1 MLLTLDEIKGDL
13 YRWATSDIVRVP
25 LGYDFFD
32 SRTQGGM
39 APGQVMIFL
48 ARTGVG
54 KTWFLLNV
62 AANNP
67 SIPTVFFSLEMHG
80 RYIMAR
86 RAGLFTNRST
96 RLVEEQ
102 AETGKS
108 ELGDFT
114 SANLPLLAIE
124 DEPALGLGDMAEMLD
139 QYTKKIGREP
149 RLVLIDYLELI
160 STFGETQMDSVQGMG
175 RALKNFARER
185 DVALI
190 VLHQVKRGD
199 ANAGHK
205 PLDLTD
211 GKFGGEESADYVL
224 GMYKPNLNPALGQQ
238 LREQM
243 ETDIRLQFLKTRT
256 GGGIHPDG
264 VQHVW
269 VPDSG
274 RIVCPKYRDK
284 PELDLGEI

>member
-1 MLLTLDEIKGDL
+1 VLQTLDQIKGDL

-67 SIPTVFFSLEMHG
+67 STPTVFFSLEMHG
-80 RYIMAR
+80 RYIMSR
-86 RAGLFTNRST
+86 LAGLFTNT
-96 RLVEEQ
+96 ATKVVEEQ
-102 AETGKS
+102 AQTGAS
-108 ELGDFT
+108 ELVDLT
-114 SANLPLLAIE
+114 SESLPLLAIE
-124 DEPALGLGDMAEMLD
+124 DEPDLGLGDMGELLD
-139 QYTKKIGREP
+139 EYTERMGRQP

-160 STFGETQMDSVQGMG
+160 STFGDTQMDSVQGMG

-243 ETDIRLQFLKTRT
+243 EDDVRLQFLKTRT

-264 VQHVW
+264 VQHKW
-269 VPDSG
+269 IPESG
-274 RIVCPKYRDK
+274 RIVCPGYQQR
-284 PELDLGEI
+284 PRLNLGVA